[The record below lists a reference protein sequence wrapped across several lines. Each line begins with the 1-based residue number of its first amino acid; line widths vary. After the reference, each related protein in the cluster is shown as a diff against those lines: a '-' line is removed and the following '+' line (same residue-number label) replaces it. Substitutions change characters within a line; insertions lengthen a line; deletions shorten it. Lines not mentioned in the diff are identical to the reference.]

1 MSIRSEKKRAFQW
14 NSWWTRV
21 RQVALIQVCKE
32 FLHKRVECTFL
43 WQLGYWSGS
52 GRHDLL
58 LVFVHS
64 LSSGKVQKK
73 TPLSCHIYTPW
84 ILQDIEDDK
93 HLKKKIVVDNWPSSE
108 SIILC
113 NMHSKHAIPVVLLPV
128 IAKAWGVLLLF
139 FPLCLMCFCDCAIM
153 KRTTMPNLKEK

>member
-1 MSIRSEKKRAFQW
+1 MSIRSEKKKAFQW

-73 TPLSCHIYTPW
+73 NPLSCHIYTPW
-84 ILQDIEDDK
+84 ILQDIEDNK
-93 HLKKKIVVDNWPSSE
+93 HFKKKLGLIIGHHLKALYYATCIQ
-108 SIILC
+108 
-113 NMHSKHAIPVVLLPV
+113 NMQFL
-128 IAKAWGVLLLF
+128 W
-139 FPLCLMCFCDCAIM
+139 CYY
-153 KRTTMPNLKEK
+153 R